1 MDALEAL
8 TSARGWNQA
17 WTRLITS
24 RRPTTAEENAA
35 LATEFRKAA
44 SIILCW
50 DEAADVIAT
59 TLALSDAETQRI
71 RASDAS
77 GKAWQDFHGVAA
89 DGLIISDK
97 GQPFDLAASRA
108 HAATAV
114 QSAATE
120 ALAAEDRLR
129 DSLAK
134 RRAALADRMYDLN
147 EIRRRGISAIEE
159 EIARRAARVGDLSM
173 LRHLLLSMTTRPTI
187 DIATAAD
194 ELATARARAERAEQ
208 LRARALTVGE
218 TIAAETELAAA
229 TAEVRAIE
237 RREMGDGEDALAAG
251 LAHVEAMTAQDR
263 LPD

>member
-17 WTRLITS
+17 WTRLITA
-24 RRPTTAEENAA
+24 RQPRTEADNAA
-35 LATEFRKAA
+35 LSVEFRKAA
-44 SIILCW
+44 NIILCW

-59 TLALSDAETQRI
+59 TLALGDAETQRI
-71 RASDAS
+71 RVSDAS
-77 GKAWQDFHGVAA
+77 GKAWQDFHGVAG
-89 DGLIISDK
+89 DGLLVSDK

-114 QSAATE
+114 QSAATK

-134 RRAALADRMYDLN
+134 RRTALENRLYDVGEL
-147 EIRRRGISAIEE
+147 RRRGIPAIEE
-159 EIARRAARVGDLSM
+159 EIARRAARIGDLAT
-173 LRHLLLSMTTRPTI
+173 LRPLLISMTERPATSV
-187 DIATAAD
+187 TAAVD

-218 TIAAETELAAA
+218 TIAAENELSAA

-237 RREMGDGEDALAAG
+237 RRETGDGEDALAAG
-251 LAHVEAMTAQDR
+251 LAHVEAMAARDR
-263 LPD
+263 LPG